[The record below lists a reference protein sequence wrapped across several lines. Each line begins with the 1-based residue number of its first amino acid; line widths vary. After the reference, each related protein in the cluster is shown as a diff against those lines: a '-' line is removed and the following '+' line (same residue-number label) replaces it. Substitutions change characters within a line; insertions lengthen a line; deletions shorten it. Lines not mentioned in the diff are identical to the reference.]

1 MKKYVLLLLIVVSY
15 VFPKD
20 ISPVLS
26 IRYADLD
33 GAPIAVTD
41 AIGLKMDLGNGRY
54 TGFDTDGTDYRLY
67 VGWAWGK
74 IGMGHDGAN
83 IKKAEYTIG
92 ANYGLVDNISLDLD
106 YVMHDSG
113 DDDNLR
119 FGLSISF

>member
-26 IRYADLD
+26 VRYDNLD
-33 GAPIAVTD
+33 GQPIAVSD
-41 AIGLKMDLGNGRY
+41 AIGLKFDLGNGRY
-54 TGFDTDGTDYRLY
+54 SGFDTDGSDYRIY
-67 VGWAWGK
+67 VGWGWGK
-74 IGMGHDGAN
+74 IGMGHGGGTT
-83 IKKAEYTIG
+83 AEYSIG